1 MKYISPFNSYNE
13 EIIVQQ
19 IIEYIDYS
27 INESVDIKSIWN
39 NTLRKIEGLSKE
51 AKRKIIKYAIG
62 SLLLFNTVTNVVQII
77 NSSAAD
83 VDTKQI
89 ATEICEEKEE
99 EEKYKKGYDWT
110 LSQEGWD
117 HIRNEEKCKLVAYSI
132 GDGMI
137 TVGYGHAEKTNKS
150 KIRVGQKIT
159 QQQANDFLKDDL
171 KEAADGVRR
180 MFKDWE
186 SEDVIVP
193 ITQSMFDALV
203 SMAFNAGV
211 GGLRRS
217 DVVEHLKKGNYTA
230 TADSIKTFKVSKK
243 FPGLA
248 IRREKESQMFL
259 ASI

>member
-1 MKYISPFNSYNE
+1 MNHIYNFKQYNE
-13 EIIVQQ
+13 DLIVSQ

-27 INESVDIKSIWN
+27 INESADVKSIWN
-39 NTLRKIEGLSKE
+39 NVLEKIKGLSKS

-62 SLLLFNTVTNVVQII
+62 SLLVFNTVTNVIQII
-77 NSSAAD
+77 NDSNATPED
-83 VDTKQI
+83 KQI
-89 ATEICEEKEE
+89 AIEMCEEKEE
-99 EEKYKKGYDWT
+99 KYKAGYDFT
-110 LSQEGWD
+110 LSQSGWD
-117 HIRNEEKCKLVAYSI
+117 HIKAEESCRLTAYKI

-137 TVGYGHAEKTNKS
+137 TVGYGHAERIGKTKL
-150 KIRVGQKIT
+150 RVGQKIT
-159 QQQANDFLKDDL
+159 QAKADEYLKEDL

-186 SEDVIVP
+186 SEGVNVD

-211 GGLRRS
+211 GGLRNS
-217 DVVEHLKKGNYTA
+217 EVVQHLKKGDYKMA
-230 TADSIKTFKVSKK
+230 ADSIKTFRINPK

-248 IRREKESQMFL
+248 TRREKESEMFL

>member
-1 MKYISPFNSYNE
+1 MKHISSFNSYNE
-13 EIIVQQ
+13 ELIVQQ

-27 INESVDIKSIWN
+27 INESVDVKSVWN
-39 NTLRKIEGLSKE
+39 NVVNKIKGLSQS

-62 SLLLFNTVTNVVQII
+62 SLLVFNTVTNVIQII
-77 NSSAAD
+77 NSSNASPED
-83 VDTKQI
+83 KQLAI
-89 ATEICEEKEE
+89 EMCEEKEE
-99 EEKYKKGYDWT
+99 KYKAGYDFV
-110 LSQEGWD
+110 LSQDGWD
-117 HIRNEEKCKLVAYSI
+117 HIKNEEKCKLTAYKI

-137 TVGYGHAEKTNKS
+137 TVGYGHAEKAGKTKL
-150 KIRVGQKIT
+150 RVGQKIT
-159 QQQANDFLKDDL
+159 QEKADEYLKEDL

-186 SEDVIVP
+186 EEGTNVT

-217 DVVEHLKKGNYTA
+217 EVVEHLKRGDYQTA
-230 TADSIKTFKVSKK
+230 ADSIKTFRVSSK

-248 IRREKESQMFL
+248 IRRAKESEMFL

>member
-1 MKYISPFNSYNE
+1 MKHISSFKTYNE
-13 EIIVQQ
+13 ELIVNQ

-27 INESVDIKSIWN
+27 INESADIKSIWD
-39 NTLRKIEGLSKE
+39 NTLRKIKGLSKE

-77 NSSAAD
+77 NSSSAD
-83 VDTKQI
+83 SETKQM
-89 ATEICEEKEE
+89 ATELCEDKQ
-99 EEKYKKGYDWT
+99 EKYKKGYEWK
-110 LSQEGWD
+110 LSKDGWN
-117 HIRNEEKCKLVAYSI
+117 HIKKEEKCKLKAYKI

-137 TVGYGHAEKTNKS
+137 TVGYGHAEKISKS

-159 QQQANDFLKDDL
+159 PEQADAFLKEDL

-186 SEDVIVP
+186 KDDDVVVP

-203 SMAFNAGV
+203 SIAFNAGV

-217 DVVEHLKKGNYTA
+217 EVVKHLKKGDYTS
-230 TADSIKTFKVSKK
+230 TGDSIKRFKISKK

-248 IRREKESQMFL
+248 IRREKESKMFL

>member
-1 MKYISPFNSYNE
+1 MNRIYNFKQYNE
-13 EIIVQQ
+13 DLIVSQ

-27 INESVDIKSIWN
+27 INESVDIKSVWN
-39 NTLRKIEGLSKE
+39 NVVNKIKGLSE
-51 AKRKIIKYAIG
+51 SAKRKVIKYAIG

-77 NSSAAD
+77 NDSNATPED
-83 VDTKQI
+83 KQVAI
-89 ATEICEEKEE
+89 EMCEEKEE
-99 EEKYKKGYDWT
+99 KYKAGYDFV
-110 LSQEGWD
+110 LSQAGWN
-117 HIRNEEKCKLVAYSI
+117 HIKDEEKCKLKAYKI

-137 TVGYGHAEKTNKS
+137 TVGYGHAEKIGKTKL
-150 KIRVGQKIT
+150 RVGQEIT
-159 QQQANDFLKDDL
+159 QSKADEYLKEDL

-186 SEDVIVP
+186 SEGVNVN

-211 GGLRRS
+211 SGLRNS
-217 DVVEHLKKGNYTA
+217 DVVQHLKRGDYKMA
-230 TADSIKTFKVSKK
+230 ADSILTFKVSPK

-248 IRREKESQMFL
+248 TRREKESEMFL

>member
-1 MKYISPFNSYNE
+1 MRHISSFNTYNE
-13 EIIVQQ
+13 ELIVQQ

-27 INESVDIKSIWN
+27 INESADVKSIWN
-39 NTLRKIEGLSKE
+39 NVINKIKGLSVS

-62 SLLLFNTVTNVVQII
+62 SLLVFNTVTNVVQII
-77 NSSAAD
+77 NTSNASPED
-83 VDTKQI
+83 KQI
-89 ATEICEEKEE
+89 AIEMCEEKEE
-99 EEKYKKGYDWT
+99 KYKAGYDFV
-110 LSQEGWD
+110 LSQDGWD
-117 HIRNEEKCKLVAYSI
+117 HIKNEEKCKLTAYKI
-132 GDGMI
+132 GDGMV
-137 TVGYGHAEKTNKS
+137 TVGYGHAEKVS
-150 KIRVGQKIT
+150 KTKLRVGQKIT
-159 QQQANDFLKDDL
+159 QEKADEYLKEDL

-186 SEDVIVP
+186 KEVTNVS

-217 DVVEHLKKGNYTA
+217 DVVEHLKKGDYQTA
-230 TADSIKTFKVSKK
+230 ADSIKTFRVSSK

-248 IRREKESQMFL
+248 LRREKESEMFL

>member
-1 MKYISPFNSYNE
+1 MKHISSFNTYNE
-13 EIIVQQ
+13 ELIVQQ

-27 INESVDIKSIWN
+27 INESADVKSIWN
-39 NTLRKIEGLSKE
+39 NVINKIKGLSKS

-62 SLLLFNTVTNVVQII
+62 SLLVFNTVTNVIQII
-77 NSSAAD
+77 NDSNASPED
-83 VDTKQI
+83 KQI
-89 ATEICEEKEE
+89 AIEMCEDKKD
-99 EEKYKKGYDWT
+99 KYKAGYDFV
-110 LSQEGWD
+110 LSSDGWE
-117 HIRNEEKCKLVAYSI
+117 HIKNEEKCKLTAYKI

-137 TVGYGHAEKTNKS
+137 TVGYGHAEKIGKTKL
-150 KIRVGQKIT
+150 RVGQKIT
-159 QQQANDFLKDDL
+159 QEKADEYLKEDL

-186 SEDVIVP
+186 EEGVNVT

-203 SMAFNAGV
+203 SIAFNTGV

-217 DVVEHLKKGNYTA
+217 ELVQHIKRGDYQMA
-230 TADSIKTFKVSKK
+230 ADSIKTFRVSSK

-248 IRREKESQMFL
+248 VRRAKESEMFL

>member
-13 EIIVQQ
+13 ELIVQQ

-51 AKRKIIKYAIG
+51 AKRKIIKYAVG

-77 NSSAAD
+77 NSSSAD
-83 VDTKQI
+83 ADTKQI
-89 ATEICEEKEE
+89 ANEMCEEK

-117 HIRNEEKCKLVAYSI
+117 HIRNEEKCKLIAYSI

-137 TVGYGHAEKTNKS
+137 TVGYGHAEKTSKS

-159 QQQANDFLKDDL
+159 QQKADELLEDDL
-171 KEAADGVRR
+171 KVAADGVRR

-186 SEDVIVP
+186 NENVIVP

-217 DVVEHLKKGNYTA
+217 DVVKHLKKGDYTA
-230 TADSIKTFKVSKK
+230 TADSIKTFRVSGR

-248 IRREKESQMFL
+248 IRRDKESKMFL

>member
-1 MKYISPFNSYNE
+1 MKHISSFNSYNE
-13 EIIVQQ
+13 ELIVQQ

-27 INESVDIKSIWN
+27 INESVDVKSVWN
-39 NTLRKIEGLSKE
+39 NVVNKIKGLSQS

-62 SLLLFNTVTNVVQII
+62 SLLVFNTVTNVIQII
-77 NSSAAD
+77 NSSNASPED
-83 VDTKQI
+83 KQLAI
-89 ATEICEEKEE
+89 EMCEEKEE
-99 EEKYKKGYDWT
+99 KYKAGYDFV
-110 LSQEGWD
+110 LSQDGWD
-117 HIRNEEKCKLVAYSI
+117 HIKNEEKCKLTAYKI

-137 TVGYGHAEKTNKS
+137 TVGYGHAEKSGKTKL
-150 KIRVGQKIT
+150 RVGQKIT
-159 QQQANDFLKDDL
+159 QEKADEYLKEDL

-186 SEDVIVP
+186 EEGTNVT

-217 DVVEHLKKGNYTA
+217 EVVEHLKKGDYQTA
-230 TADSIKTFKVSKK
+230 ADSIKTFRVSSK

-248 IRREKESQMFL
+248 IRRAKESEMFL